1 MTVTSVL
8 CDYSANSGDVSAL
21 AGDVSSPGSGQSES
35 TCSSPNTGTHDTGT
49 KMSTFYV
56 YGILFFGM
64 FSLLIH
70 DESLFNSIHR
80 LLSELT

>member
-56 YGILFFGM
+56 
-64 FSLLIH
+64 
-70 DESLFNSIHR
+70 
-80 LLSELT
+80 